1 MSGNSIYED
10 IAQRTGGDIYLGV
23 VGPVRTGKSTFIK
36 RFMET
41 LVIPNIENVYVRERA
56 RDELPQS
63 GSGKTI
69 MTAEPKFVPEEAVS
83 VTIDEGV
90 SFSVRLADCVGYMVR
105 GALGQLENGK
115 ERNVTTPWYDVE
127 IPLTQ
132 AAEEGT
138 RRVICEHSTVG
149 IVITTDGSICGIPR
163 EDYIEAER
171 RVIEELRGLGK
182 PFVVVL
188 NSAQPESESAQAV
201 LREIQDGYGVGCVCV
216 NCLEL
221 GRSEVEALIIAALN
235 EFPISEIGVYLP
247 SWMEA
252 LSFDSAV
259 KTSLYSEIMR
269 QLGSLEK
276 LRQVSGAVQALA
288 GTELVSDARVCG
300 VSAGTGSVSVR
311 VGLPASLYYETISAE
326 TGFEIKNDA
335 ELLAIL
341 IEMGGIKREYEKIS
355 AALRDVKETG
365 YGVVMPDSGDMRL
378 EEPEIIRQG
387 GRYAVRLKASAPSLH
402 MIMTN
407 VETEV
412 SPALGG
418 EQASEEIMSF
428 LLQGYNGDVSKLWD
442 SNIFGKPLYDIAS
455 ESLAKKLTDMS
466 AATQLK
472 LRDTVEKIINDGS
485 KRLICIIF

>member
-1 MSGNSIYED
+1 MSDNSIYED

-41 LVIPNIENVYVRERA
+41 IVIPNIDNIYVRERA

-69 MTAEPKFVPEEAVS
+69 TTAEPKFVPEEAVS
-83 VTIDEGV
+83 ISVEGGIT
-90 SFSVRLADCVGYMVR
+90 FSVRLVDCVGYMVR
-105 GALGQLENGK
+105 GALGQFEDGA

-138 RRVICEHSTVG
+138 HRVICDHSTVG

-163 EDYIEAER
+163 EDYIEAES
-171 RVIEELRGLGK
+171 RVINELREIGK

-188 NSAQPESESAQAV
+188 NSAEPESAEAQSV
-201 LREIQDGYGVGCVCV
+201 LEEIKERYGVSCVCV

-221 GRSEVEALIIAALN
+221 GRSEVEMIISAALD

-247 SWMEA
+247 SWLEA
-252 LSFDSAV
+252 LSSDKGIKSVLYGEILQKMGTLKKLCQANAAV
-259 KTSLYSEIMR
+259 ASLSE
-269 QLGSLEK
+269 S
-276 LRQVSGAVQALA
+276 
-288 GTELVSDARVCG
+288 ELVSNASLIA
-300 VSAGTGSVSVR
+300 VSAGTGCISVR
-311 VGLPASLYYETISAE
+311 MELTDSLYYETISAE
-326 TGFEIKNDA
+326 TGFEIRNDA
-335 ELLAIL
+335 ELMAIL
-341 IEMGGIKREYEKIS
+341 IEMGGIKREYAKIE
-355 AALRDVKETG
+355 AALREVRETG
-365 YGVVMPDSGDMRL
+365 YGVVMPSSEDMRL
-378 EEPEIIRQG
+378 EEPEIVKQG

-418 EQASEEIMSF
+418 EQASEEIMNF
-428 LLQGYNGDVSKLWD
+428 LIQGYNGDISKLWD
-442 SNIFGKPLYDIAS
+442 SNIFGKSLYDIAS
-455 ESLAKKLTDMS
+455 ESLSKKLTDMS
-466 AATQLK
+466 DATQLK
-472 LRDTVEKIINDGS
+472 LREAVEKIINDGS